1 MELSDRERRILG
13 EIERDLRR
21 EDRAFVRRVESFD
34 AACRRRETRRSGGRS
49 GGRYEESSDGRSDA
63 GTSGR
68 EIWYVLLVVIFLATL
83 PILLVLLAGH
93 AGAPAVPPVPAP
105 GLTAGIV
112 VPPM

>member
-49 GGRYEESSDGRSDA
+49 DA
-63 GTSGR
+63 DTSGR

>member
-13 EIERDLRR
+13 EIEQDLRR

-34 AACRRRETRRSGGRS
+34 AACRRREARRSGGRS
-49 GGRYEESSDGRSDA
+49 VGRSDA
-63 GTSGR
+63 GISGR

>member
-34 AACRRRETRRSGGRS
+34 AACRRRETRRF
-49 GGRYEESSDGRSDA
+49 GGRYEGSSEGRSDA
-63 GTSGR
+63 DTSGR

>member
-13 EIERDLRR
+13 EIEQDLRR

-34 AACRRRETRRSGGRS
+34 AACRRREARRSGGRS
-49 GGRYEESSDGRSDA
+49 EGRSDA
-63 GTSGR
+63 GISGR

-112 VPPM
+112 VPPV